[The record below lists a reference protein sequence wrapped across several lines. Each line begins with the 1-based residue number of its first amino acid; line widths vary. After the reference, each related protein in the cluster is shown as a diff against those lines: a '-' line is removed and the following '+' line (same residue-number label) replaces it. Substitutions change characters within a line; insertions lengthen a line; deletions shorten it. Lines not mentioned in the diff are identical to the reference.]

1 MKEYTDILTLVLLT
15 AITIGVVGLIVAGGV
30 MIYKFLKDEY

>member
-30 MIYKFLKDEY
+30 MIYKYLKDEY

>member
-1 MKEYTDILTLVLLT
+1 MKEYADILTLVLLT

>member
-1 MKEYTDILTLVLLT
+1 MEEYADILTLVLLT
-15 AITIGVVGLIVAGGV
+15 AITIGVVGLIIAGGV